1 MKKSIFLA
9 IVLFLICIFSGAIN
23 WVFQF
28 IVVGLC
34 YFLSGVYL
42 AYQTH
47 KTNKKW
53 LLFLLCL
60 PFIIL
65 YSIISIHNTLSNN
78 FYATMPIWIGA
89 IFYGLLGYIVYQKG
103 LRPKGII
110 VTGIVTAFLNFIF
123 IHNWFAFA
131 LEKELEVQQFP
142 EIALVDSQ
150 NNPYNIDADK
160 VLVFD
165 LWSTSCGVCIEK
177 FPDYE
182 KLSLKYA
189 NNPDVKFY
197 TLNLPLRRDKT
208 SGIDASEYVAD
219 YKFESLFASDK
230 SAWKALQIQT
240 VPHFIIVNKE
250 SKIVYKGRLHDKWYY
265 FYNNIH
271 NLIDANLN

>member
-65 YSIISIHNTLSNN
+65 YSIISIHNTLSND

-123 IHNWFAFA
+123 IHNWFAGDTTSFTIT
-131 LEKELEVQQFP
+131 LK
-142 EIALVDSQ
+142 
-150 NNPYNIDADK
+150 NNGMLPYKINGILA
-160 VLVFD
+160 
-165 LWSTSCGVCIEK
+165 SCGCLEIEYDPNQK
-177 FPDYE
+177 ILPE
-182 KLSLKYA
+182 E
-189 NNPDVKFY
+189 
-197 TLNLPLRRDKT
+197 TLDIPVDFIAKRQGLFHKT
-208 SGIDASEYVAD
+208 ITIKGNTKPSFTIFNFFGEVSG
-219 YKFESLFASDK
+219 
-230 SAWKALQIQT
+230 
-240 VPHFIIVNKE
+240 NK
-250 SKIVYKGRLHDKWYY
+250 I
-265 FYNNIH
+265 NQ
-271 NLIDANLN
+271 